1 MTELPSWAAWRRS
14 HGFGVLCIRS
24 GEGEHFVIVTGDL
37 EAHAT
42 PEWAP
47 IREETLRSRLAG
59 DGRSLDE
66 IDESIDVARQWA
78 TTVTR

>member
-42 PEWAP
+42 PNGH
-47 IREETLRSRLAG
+47 RSEKRRCALALPAMVALWT
-59 DGRSLDE
+59 RSMRALT
-66 IDESIDVARQWA
+66 SPVNGQR
-78 TTVTR
+78 R

>member
-1 MTELPSWAAWRRS
+1 MTELRSWAAWRQT

-24 GEGEHFVIVTGDL
+24 QEGEHFVIVTGDL
-37 EAHAT
+37 EAGAT

-47 IREETLRSRLAG
+47 IREDALRSRLARE
-59 DGRSLDE
+59 GRSLDE
-66 IDESIDVARQWA
+66 IEEGIDLARQWA